1 MIHKLILKV
10 NITLLLI
17 MFMVDVEFVWGHI
30 IVLRIVEVLNRNVL
44 TS

>member
-17 MFMVDVEFVWGHI
+17 MFMVDVGFVWDHI
-30 IVLRIVEVLNRNVL
+30 IVLRIVEVPNRNVL
-44 TS
+44 IS